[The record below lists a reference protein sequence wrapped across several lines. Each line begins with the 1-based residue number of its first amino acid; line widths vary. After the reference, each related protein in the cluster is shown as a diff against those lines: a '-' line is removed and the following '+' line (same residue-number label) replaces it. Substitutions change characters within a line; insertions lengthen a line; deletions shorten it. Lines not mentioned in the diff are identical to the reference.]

1 MNGRANGR
9 QAGRLAFTLVELLV
23 VIAIIGVLV
32 ALLLPAVQAARE
44 AARRMSCGNNLKNLA
59 LAAQNYEAA
68 KKQFPTS
75 VPSSY
80 QPRCEGDE
88 FANYDTGTV
97 DYLGPNHCDRL
108 RQEGATGRG
117 WITELLPYLEQ
128 QPLYDQ
134 FKTGGAFTGTFTLGR
149 GLFSNNDQVR
159 TARQTLLPVLSCPSD
174 PSSKSL
180 SDRQRGFVTGARQ
193 ESVATTNYKGVIGD
207 SIILS
212 DNPRW
217 NGDWGATP
225 DCHDRTGCTG
235 MLFRNSYFGPVKL
248 KTVTDG
254 TSNTFFIGESVTE
267 LDPHSAAYYSDG
279 DWASTSQQLN
289 YVPQDTSPDWIYD
302 NWWEV
307 RGFRS
312 RHPGG
317 VHFAMVDASVHFLND
332 GIDHKLYRAL
342 STRNRDETASL
353 P

>member
-1 MNGRANGR
+1 MNGTAMQR
-9 QAGRLAFTLVELLV
+9 QARRAAFTLVELLV

-44 AARRMSCGNNLKNLA
+44 AARRMSCGNNLKNMA
-59 LAAQNYEAA
+59 LAAQNYEGAR
-68 KKQFPTS
+68 KQFPTS
-75 VPSSY
+75 VPAWY
-80 QPRCEGDE
+80 QPCEGDTY
-88 FANYDTGTV
+88 ANYDTGAV
-97 DYLGPNHCDRL
+97 DYIGPGKCAKL
-108 RQEGATGRG
+108 QAEGASGRG
-117 WITELLPYLEQ
+117 WITEMLPYLEQ

-134 FKTGGAFTGTFTLGR
+134 FKSAGAFTKTFNLGQ

-159 TARQTLLPVLSCPSD
+159 AARQTLLPVLSCPSD
-174 PSSKSL
+174 PSSKTL
-180 SDRQRGFVTGARQ
+180 SDRQRGFVAGARQ

-207 SIILS
+207 SVILS
-212 DNPRW
+212 NNPRW
-217 NGDWGATP
+217 NADWGATP

-235 MLFRNSYFGPVKL
+235 MLYRNSYFEPVAL
-248 KTVTDG
+248 KTVSDG
-254 TSNTFFIGESVTE
+254 TSNTFLIGESVTE

-289 YVPQDTSPDWIYD
+289 YVPADTSPDWIYD

-317 VHFAMVDASVHFLND
+317 AHFAMVDASVHFLNE

-342 STRNRDETASL
+342 STRNRDETGSL